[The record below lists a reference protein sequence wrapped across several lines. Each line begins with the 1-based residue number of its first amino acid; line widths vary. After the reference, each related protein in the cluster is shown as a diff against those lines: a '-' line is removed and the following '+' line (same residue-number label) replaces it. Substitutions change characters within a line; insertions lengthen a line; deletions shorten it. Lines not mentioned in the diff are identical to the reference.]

1 MLSFFRFLK
10 GYLWIRVSG
19 FSTERFMNL
28 CSNHGIM
35 LWNITPGKDYYEM
48 YISLSGF
55 YRLKPIVKKTGTRVQ
70 VKKRAGFPFVWAK
83 WKKRKVFLL
92 GLLACMVSLVILSRF
107 VWAIELNGNQ
117 MLTED
122 MFSDFLVKNHIE
134 QGMLRKDV
142 DIDSFEKALRNEYN
156 FITWTSAR
164 IEGTKLVVSVK
175 ENSAY
180 IDYDRENLKEEFQEE
195 AWDYVAKTD
204 GVVESIVTRQG
215 VPLVTKGSEVKAGD
229 ILISGTIPIMG
240 DDGLAKNYHY
250 VGADGDV
257 YISHSYPYSDKIAY
271 AYEEKHYTGE
281 EKNTY
286 YLSLFHMTLQLFGK
300 PENGS
305 YTVYKTSNQVKL
317 MDDFY
322 LPIYYGTNQYKA
334 YELYEKTYS
343 RQMSQEIL
351 KENLNKFC
359 QTLEEK
365 GVQIIEKNVKIEQ
378 GKKEMRMMG
387 TLQVIEKAVKKAPV
401 EKQEIPPVSE
411 EAEQ

>member
-55 YRLKPIVKKTGTRVQ
+55 YRLKPIVKKTGTRVH
-70 VKKRAGFPFVWAK
+70 VKKKAGFPFVWAK

-92 GLLACMVSLVILSRF
+92 GLLACMISLVILSRF
-107 VWAIELNGNQ
+107 IWAIELNGNQ

-180 IDYDRENLKEEFQEE
+180 IDNDRENRKEETIEE
-195 AWDYVAKTD
+195 AWDYVSKVD
-204 GVVESIVTRQG
+204 GVIESIVTRQG
-215 VPLVTKGSEVKAGD
+215 VPLVAKGSEVKAGD

-240 DDGLAKNYHY
+240 DDGLAK
-250 VGADGDV
+250 
-257 YISHSYPYSDKIAY
+257 K
-271 AYEEKHYTGE
+271 
-281 EKNTY
+281 
-286 YLSLFHMTLQLFGK
+286 LSLC
-300 PENGS
+300 GS
-305 YTVYKTSNQVKL
+305 GWGCL
-317 MDDFY
+317 HF
-322 LPIYYGTNQYKA
+322 L
-334 YELYEKTYS
+334 
-343 RQMSQEIL
+343 
-351 KENLNKFC
+351 
-359 QTLEEK
+359 
-365 GVQIIEKNVKIEQ
+365 
-378 GKKEMRMMG
+378 
-387 TLQVIEKAVKKAPV
+387 
-401 EKQEIPPVSE
+401 
-411 EAEQ
+411 